1 MSDDYEGEGDDA
13 AVVEE
18 PVATSSP
25 SRKGVSPG
33 LRDASRDDALRPG
46 RRTPRAD
53 ECVPAVSQS
62 LRVRDCARDS
72 AHL

>member
-53 ECVPAVSQS
+53 ESVSQS